1 MNDLS
6 RTHNEFRT
14 TIMSLHPHSN
24 DTSKLRFISPDVH
37 FFSIQKWKNLMIKS
51 LTAVSG
57 LSYADKDLVH
67 DLMFIIK
74 NIA

>member
-1 MNDLS
+1 MISVGLITSSGLPSCPFILTQMILPNYVS
-6 RTHNEFRT
+6 
-14 TIMSLHPHSN
+14 SLLMY
-24 DTSKLRFISPDVH
+24 T
-37 FFSIQKWKNLMIKS
+37 FFLFKKWKNLMIKS
-51 LTAVSG
+51 LAAVSG

>member
-1 MNDLS
+1 MISVELTMS
-6 RTHNEFRT
+6 SEQPSCPFILTL
-14 TIMSLHPHSN
+14 TILPNYVSSLLMYP
-24 DTSKLRFISPDVH
+24 
-37 FFSIQKWKNLMIKS
+37 FFLFQKWKNLMIKS
-51 LTAVSG
+51 LAAVSG